1 MRYLL
6 NQVEVDL
13 LKGTAVTDEGA
24 KAIRGK
30 TLAVLQVLLQHAE
43 QVVTKA
49 QLLDTVWQGVVVQE
63 QVLVQSIRELR
74 ELLGADSIKT
84 HPRIGYQLT
93 VEVTPVQSVKVAR
106 YWRAAAVFG
115 ALLVAIV
122 WLWMSGQGATK
133 SHAVQPPTVA
143 FLPVENA
150 ILDDVHATVP
160 LHGLAYLSEHT
171 QTEAALRV
179 VGAEHVLTTLS
190 HSPWYSNETAQVRL
204 SRRQDVRQLQERL
217 GAELLIE
224 TRLSGFPQDMQL
236 QYTLH
241 FSFGAEQGVVFG
253 SGPEQAYQALIAKLT
268 ERFGEHDQTLDVQRN
283 LDFSNDA
290 FARGVQFYL
299 SRDYQQAIA
308 FLRLAL
314 SHSDDPLTV
323 RRYLAASLANQGEV
337 DAALLLLRQNIEA
350 TGHDAVTQRER
361 MRANLMMG
369 YLLINWPQQAEREQQ
384 LAEAETYI
392 MTAHEQASSGSDQ
405 LFIAY
410 ALEELGKIKRI
421 QGRYSEAS
429 RLLHSA
435 LRYHQRFD
443 AIYGQTNALIEL
455 ARIATEQGE
464 DQEATRLFDQAHSVA
479 KASNAIPN
487 QIWIWLA
494 QADLLRQSRQVE
506 RANQMA
512 SRARELAKDADDPVL
527 IERVEAWF
535 ASAPIYTVN

>member
-6 NQVEVDL
+6 SQVEIDL
-13 LKGTAVTDEGA
+13 LKGTAITAQGT
-24 KAIRGK
+24 KAIRAK
-30 TLAVLQVLLQHAE
+30 TLAVLQILIQHAD

-84 HPRIGYQLT
+84 HPRTGYQL
-93 VEVTPVQSVKVAR
+93 VAEVIPIQRIKVANYR
-106 YWRAAAVFG
+106 RSAVVLTVLIL
-115 ALLVAIV
+115 AVS
-122 WLWMSGQGATK
+122 WLMLSGQWGAK
-133 SHAVQPPTVA
+133 NHAAHYPTVA

-150 ILDDVHATVP
+150 ILDDVHTAVP
-160 LHGLAYLSEHT
+160 LHGLAYLSKHT
-171 QTEAALRV
+171 RAEAELHV
-179 VGAEHVLTTLS
+179 VAAEHVLTTLS
-190 HSPWYSNETAQVRL
+190 HSPWYSDDTGQIRL
-204 SRRQDVRQLQERL
+204 SRRQDVLQLQERL
-217 GAELLIE
+217 GADLLIE

-236 QYTLH
+236 QYTLN
-241 FSFGAEQGVVFG
+241 FNWGAEQGVVFAPD
-253 SGPEQAYQALIAKLT
+253 PEQAYQALIARLAS
-268 ERFGEHDQTLDVQRN
+268 RFGGHEQQLNVQRH
-283 LDFSNDA
+283 LDFSNEA
-290 FARGVQFYL
+290 FARGVQLYL
-299 SRDYQQAIA
+299 SREYQDAIA
-308 FLRLAL
+308 ALRLAL
-314 SHSDDPLTV
+314 SHTGDPLTV
-323 RRYLAASLANQGEV
+323 RRYLAASLANHGDV
-337 DAALLLLRQNIEA
+337 TAALALLQQNIAA
-350 TGHDAVTQRER
+350 TGDGAVTQRER

-369 YLLINWPQQAEREQQ
+369 YLLINWPQQANREQE
-384 LAEAETYI
+384 LADAETYI
-392 MTAHEQASSGSDQ
+392 ATAHDQASDSSDH

-435 LRYHQRFD
+435 LSYHQRFD

-464 DQEATRLFDQAHSVA
+464 QQEAERLFTQAQQVA
-479 KASNAIPN
+479 DASNAIPN

-494 QADLLRQSRQVE
+494 QADLLRQSRHVE
-506 RANQMA
+506 LANQLA
-512 SRARELAKDADDPVL
+512 SRARALAMDADDPVL